1 MSSIVA
7 AEKAK
12 EVQVQHH
19 EQLKPLDAATLNLV
33 IGGTY
38 EHYSGKRYQ
47 IIDLARHTESNEGLV
62 IYKALYDGN
71 IWARPISMFIETV
84 ILNGVVQPRFR
95 LVAQ

>member
-1 MSSIVA
+1 MSSPLA

-19 EQLKPLDAATLNLV
+19 ELLKPLDAAAFNLV

-47 IIDLARHTESNEGLV
+47 IIELARHTESNEELV

-71 IWARPISMFIETV
+71 LWARPASMFTETV
-84 ILNGVVQPRFR
+84 ILNGVVQPRFC
-95 LVAQ
+95 LVKE